1 MIIKGKKAEK
11 EISFMQREVNK
22 HKRLKGLIQV
32 KNNIPIINQ
41 VNKENLNIKLN
52 IDLKNI

>member
-1 MIIKGKKAEK
+1 
-11 EISFMQREVNK
+11 MQREVNK
-22 HKRLKGLIQV
+22 HKRLKGLIKK

>member
-1 MIIKGKKAEK
+1 MIIKGKRAEK

-22 HKRLKGLIQV
+22 HKRLKGSILK